1 MFLALLVLLVALSLS
16 GIAAY
21 YSIIG
26 LTAIFA
32 AAVIPIIIMGG
43 ILEVAKLTVTVW
55 LHQHWN
61 RARWVMK
68 LYLVPAVAVLM
79 FITSMGIFGFL
90 SKSHI
95 EQTSANTESLVQV
108 ERIVSEISRAEAGIA
123 RSEQKIAK
131 AEASTGNNNAS
142 IQQQIDTEQQRID
155 QAYERIKPA
164 IAEQNAI
171 IENARKSDTTKVE
184 PYLEQLKGLDAEL
197 ARLDTN
203 AKEYETA
210 LSNVGK
216 DTSAIDA
223 QVAPYQQQIDQ
234 INSELDTLQR
244 LSKSGSTAEIKKF
257 QQTIGIKS
265 DGIFGSDTAKR
276 TNEWKANNQKRIDQL
291 SRTVTQ
297 LRKDHEDNL
306 DKERDRLRGL
316 IAAARGADLQ
326 AIKDRKLDVLKR
338 IDEVRNQESP
348 AVKSAIDQIA
358 KIRAGA
364 DAQVAQSQKLI
375 NGLRNS
381 LTVGVDSEVETI
393 IAEETAKIKSANTAL
408 DQLVEQKFALE
419 AKTRQLEAEVGPV
432 KYIAELIYGTNADQ
446 SLLEEAVRWV
456 IILIVAVFDPLAIMM
471 LLAATESFAWRRQ
484 DKENLIVQETDNKVP
499 SAIAPTPT
507 EQTQEDES
515 TGTDSGPDSSNSG
528 SDSSVGKE
536 IGNTDNQVGTEVRG
550 DTEDSQKVVTVHVE
564 HIVVPEP
571 EEETPPQSIIK
582 VPDEPLFPEHG
593 TPEAKAFSDNII
605 AAAMAKQFGSKDEE
619 KDKFENENVKSVGV
633 TQTEESPAP
642 EAKVDTQTFADQEI
656 EKEVQESIILEF
668 MQPAQE
674 PNNASTDSEII
685 TTDQEETADL
695 GEPGQPEATVEEET
709 IEDSELFAWK
719 EEDEGDPEK
728 RAKRIWKRLNLDS
741 TLKEQE
747 QLLDNKLI
755 NELPWQQYV
764 KASDSE
770 LDQYTRADFGTQFP
784 THPIK
789 GDTFV
794 RVDYL
799 PSRLYKWNGTKW
811 IEIDKDNT
819 DAFTYNEEYIQ
830 HLIEKLGSGEYDP
843 ELLNDAERAQ
853 IEQQLKSQD
862 L

>member
-1 MFLALLVLLVALSLS
+1 MFLAILVLLVALSLS

-26 LTAIFA
+26 LAAIFA

-55 LHQHWN
+55 LHQHWD

-108 ERIVSEISRAEAGIA
+108 ERIVSEIARAEAGIA

-393 IAEETAKIKSANTAL
+393 IAEETAKIKSANAAL

-484 DKENLIVQETDNKVP
+484 DKGNLIVQETDNKVP
-499 SAIAPTPT
+499 SPIASQENETAT
-507 EQTQEDES
+507 ESNTAES
-515 TGTDSGPDSSNSG
+515 DSGRADENTE
-528 SDSSVGKE
+528 E
-536 IGNTDNQVGTEVRG
+536 IGNTDNQVGTEVGG

-605 AAAMAKQFGSKDEE
+605 AAAMAKQFGSKLDTETKKIEE
-619 KDKFENENVKSVGV
+619 
-633 TQTEESPAP
+633 
-642 EAKVDTQTFADQEI
+642 
-656 EKEVQESIILEF
+656 EVQESIILEF

-674 PNNASTDSEII
+674 PNNASTDSEIT
-685 TTDQEETADL
+685 TTDQEKTADL

-728 RAKRIWKRLNLDS
+728 RAKRIWKRLNPDS

-747 QLLDNKLI
+747 QLFDNNQI
-755 NELPWQQYV
+755 DELPWQQYV
-764 KASDSE
+764 QASDDD

>member
-375 NGLRNS
+375 NGLRDS

-393 IAEETAKIKSANTAL
+393 IAEETAKIKSANAAL

-432 KYIAELIYGTNADQ
+432 KYIAELIYGEAADQ
-446 SLLEEAVRWV
+446 NLLESAVRWV

-471 LLAATESFAWRRQ
+471 LLAATESFAWRKR
-484 DKENLIVQETDNKVP
+484 DKENLIVEEADNKVP

-507 EQTQEDES
+507 EQTQENNS

-528 SDSSVGKE
+528 SDSSVDKE
-536 IGNTDNQVGTEVRG
+536 IGNTDNQVGTEVGG

-564 HIVVPEP
+564 HIVLPEP

-593 TPEAKAFSDNII
+593 TPEAKAFSDDII
-605 AAAMAKQFGSKDEE
+605 AAAMAKQFGSKLDTETKKIEE
-619 KDKFENENVKSVGV
+619 
-633 TQTEESPAP
+633 
-642 EAKVDTQTFADQEI
+642 
-656 EKEVQESIILEF
+656 EVQESIILEF

-674 PNNASTDSEII
+674 PDDASTDSEIT
-685 TTDQEETADL
+685 TTDQEKTADL
-695 GEPGQPEATVEEET
+695 GEPRQPEATVEEET

-728 RAKRIWKRLNLDS
+728 RAKRIWKRLNPDS

-747 QLLDNKLI
+747 QLLDNRLI
-755 NELPWQQYV
+755 DELPWQQYV
-764 KASDSE
+764 QASDDD

-811 IEIDKDNT
+811 IEIDKENT

-830 HLIEKLGSGEYDP
+830 HLIDKLGSGEYDP

>member
-1 MFLALLVLLVALSLS
+1 MFLAILVLLVALSLS

-26 LTAIFA
+26 LAAIFA

-55 LHQHWN
+55 LHQHWD

-265 DGIFGSDTAKR
+265 DGIFGTDTAKR

-393 IAEETAKIKSANTAL
+393 IAEETAKIKSANAAL

-432 KYIAELIYGTNADQ
+432 KYIAELIYGTDADQ

-484 DKENLIVQETDNKVP
+484 DKENLIVEEADNKVP
-499 SAIAPTPT
+499 SAIASQENETAT
-507 EQTQEDES
+507 ESNTAES
-515 TGTDSGPDSSNSG
+515 DSGRADENTE
-528 SDSSVGKE
+528 E
-536 IGNTDNQVGTEVRG
+536 IGNTDNQVGTEVGG

-564 HIVVPEP
+564 HIVLPEP

-605 AAAMAKQFGSKDEE
+605 AAAMAKQFGSKLDTETKKIEE
-619 KDKFENENVKSVGV
+619 
-633 TQTEESPAP
+633 
-642 EAKVDTQTFADQEI
+642 
-656 EKEVQESIILEF
+656 EVQESIILEF

-674 PNNASTDSEII
+674 PDDASTDSEIT
-685 TTDQEETADL
+685 TTDQEKTADL
-695 GEPGQPEATVEEET
+695 GEPRQPEATVEEET

-728 RAKRIWKRLNLDS
+728 RAKRIWKRLNPDS

-755 NELPWQQYV
+755 DKLPWQQYV
-764 KASDSE
+764 QASDDE

>member
-1 MFLALLVLLVALSLS
+1 MFLAILVLLVALSLS

-26 LTAIFA
+26 LAAIFA

-55 LHQHWN
+55 LHQHWD

-108 ERIVSEISRAEAGIA
+108 ERIVSEIARAEAGIA

-393 IAEETAKIKSANTAL
+393 IAEETAKIKSANAAL

-484 DKENLIVQETDNKVP
+484 DKGNLIVQETDNKVP
-499 SAIAPTPT
+499 SPIASQENETAT
-507 EQTQEDES
+507 ESNTAES
-515 TGTDSGPDSSNSG
+515 DSGRADENTE
-528 SDSSVGKE
+528 E
-536 IGNTDNQVGTEVRG
+536 IGNTDNQVGTEVGG

-605 AAAMAKQFGSKDEE
+605 AAAMAKQFGSKPDTETKKIEE
-619 KDKFENENVKSVGV
+619 
-633 TQTEESPAP
+633 
-642 EAKVDTQTFADQEI
+642 
-656 EKEVQESIILEF
+656 EVQESIILEF

-674 PNNASTDSEII
+674 PDDASTDSEIT
-685 TTDQEETADL
+685 TTDQEKTADL
-695 GEPGQPEATVEEET
+695 GEPRQPEATVEEET

-728 RAKRIWKRLNLDS
+728 RAKRIWKRLNPDS

-747 QLLDNKLI
+747 QLLDNNLI
-755 NELPWQQYV
+755 DKLPWQQYV
-764 KASDSE
+764 QASDDE

>member
-1 MFLALLVLLVALSLS
+1 MFLAILVLLVALSLS

-26 LTAIFA
+26 LAAIFA

-393 IAEETAKIKSANTAL
+393 IAEETAKIKSANAAL

-484 DKENLIVQETDNKVP
+484 DKGNLIVQETDNKVP
-499 SAIAPTPT
+499 SPIASQENETAT
-507 EQTQEDES
+507 ESNTAES
-515 TGTDSGPDSSNSG
+515 DSGRADENTE
-528 SDSSVGKE
+528 E
-536 IGNTDNQVGTEVRG
+536 IGNTDNQVGTEVGG

-564 HIVVPEP
+564 HIVLPEP

-605 AAAMAKQFGSKDEE
+605 AAAMAKQFGSKLDTETKKIEE
-619 KDKFENENVKSVGV
+619 
-633 TQTEESPAP
+633 
-642 EAKVDTQTFADQEI
+642 
-656 EKEVQESIILEF
+656 EVQESIILEF

-674 PNNASTDSEII
+674 PDDASTDSEIT
-685 TTDQEETADL
+685 TTDQEKTADL
-695 GEPGQPEATVEEET
+695 GEPRQPEATVEEET

-728 RAKRIWKRLNLDS
+728 RAKRIWKRLNPDS

-747 QLLDNKLI
+747 QLLDNNLI
-755 NELPWQQYV
+755 DKLPWQQYV
-764 KASDSE
+764 QASDDE

>member
-26 LTAIFA
+26 LAAIFA

-61 RARWVMK
+61 RARWIMK

-108 ERIVSEISRAEAGIA
+108 ERIVSEIARAEAGIA

-265 DGIFGSDTAKR
+265 DGIFGTDTAKR

-291 SRTVTQ
+291 SRTITQ

-326 AIKDRKLDVLKR
+326 AIKNRKLDVLKR

-393 IAEETAKIKSANTAL
+393 IAEETAKIKSANAAL

-484 DKENLIVQETDNKVP
+484 DKGNLIVQETDDKVP
-499 SAIAPTPT
+499 SAMPP
-507 EQTQEDES
+507 QENE
-515 TGTDSGPDSSNSG
+515 TTAEK
-528 SDSSVGKE
+528 SDSEDSDNSE
-536 IGNTDNQVGTEVRG
+536 SIGDTDNQTGTEVRG
-550 DTEDSQKVVTVHVE
+550 DTTDNQKVVTVHVE
-564 HIVVPEP
+564 HIVLPPV
-571 EEETPPQSIIK
+571 EEETPPQTIIQ

-593 TPEAKAFSDNII
+593 TPEAKAFSNDIV
-605 AAAMAKQFGSKDEE
+605 AAAMAKQFGSKPDPETKKIEE
-619 KDKFENENVKSVGV
+619 
-633 TQTEESPAP
+633 
-642 EAKVDTQTFADQEI
+642 
-656 EKEVQESIILEF
+656 EVQESIILEF
-668 MQPAQE
+668 MQPVQE
-674 PNNASTDSEII
+674 PDDASTDSEIT

-695 GEPGQPEATVEEET
+695 GEPGQPDTPIEAEA

-719 EEDEGDPEK
+719 EEDEGDPDK
-728 RAKRIWKRLNLDS
+728 RAKRIWKRLNPGS
-741 TLKEQE
+741 TLKQQE

-764 KASDSE
+764 QASDSE

-799 PSRLYKWNGTKW
+799 PSRLYKWNSTQW

>member
-1 MFLALLVLLVALSLS
+1 MFLAILVLLVALSLS

-26 LTAIFA
+26 LAAIFA

-55 LHQHWN
+55 LHQHWD

-393 IAEETAKIKSANTAL
+393 IAEETAKIKSANAAL

-484 DKENLIVQETDNKVP
+484 DKGNLIVQETDNKVP
-499 SAIAPTPT
+499 SPIASQENETAT
-507 EQTQEDES
+507 ESNTAES
-515 TGTDSGPDSSNSG
+515 DSGRADENTE
-528 SDSSVGKE
+528 E
-536 IGNTDNQVGTEVRG
+536 IGNTDNQVGTEVGG

-564 HIVVPEP
+564 HIVLPEP

-605 AAAMAKQFGSKDEE
+605 AAAMAKQFGSKLDTETKKIEE
-619 KDKFENENVKSVGV
+619 
-633 TQTEESPAP
+633 
-642 EAKVDTQTFADQEI
+642 
-656 EKEVQESIILEF
+656 EVQESIILEF

-674 PNNASTDSEII
+674 PDDASTDSEIT
-685 TTDQEETADL
+685 TTDQEKTADL
-695 GEPGQPEATVEEET
+695 GEPRQPEATVEEET

-728 RAKRIWKRLNLDS
+728 RAKRIWKRLNPDS

-747 QLLDNKLI
+747 QLLDNNLI
-755 NELPWQQYV
+755 DKLPWQQYV
-764 KASDSE
+764 QASDDE

>member
-1 MFLALLVLLVALSLS
+1 MFLAILVLLVALSLS

-26 LTAIFA
+26 LAAIFA

-375 NGLRNS
+375 NGLRDS

-484 DKENLIVQETDNKVP
+484 DKENLIVQEADNKVP

-507 EQTQEDES
+507 EQTQEDDS
-515 TGTDSGPDSSNSG
+515 TGTDSGPDSSV
-528 SDSSVGKE
+528 DKE
-536 IGNTDNQVGTEVRG
+536 IGNTDNQVGTEVGG

-564 HIVVPEP
+564 HIVLPEP

-593 TPEAKAFSDNII
+593 TPEAKAFSDDII
-605 AAAMAKQFGSKDEE
+605 AAAMAKQFGSKLDTETKKIEE
-619 KDKFENENVKSVGV
+619 
-633 TQTEESPAP
+633 
-642 EAKVDTQTFADQEI
+642 
-656 EKEVQESIILEF
+656 EVQESIILEF

-674 PNNASTDSEII
+674 PDDASTDSEIT
-685 TTDQEETADL
+685 TTDQEKTADL
-695 GEPGQPEATVEEET
+695 GEPRQPEATVEEET

-728 RAKRIWKRLNLDS
+728 RAKRIWKRLNPDS

-764 KASDSE
+764 KASDDE

>member
-1 MFLALLVLLVALSLS
+1 MFLAILVLLVALSLS

-26 LTAIFA
+26 LAAIFA

-55 LHQHWN
+55 LHQHWD

-393 IAEETAKIKSANTAL
+393 IAEETAKIKSANAAL

-484 DKENLIVQETDNKVP
+484 DKGNLIVQETDNKVP
-499 SAIAPTPT
+499 SPIASQENETAT
-507 EQTQEDES
+507 ESNTAES
-515 TGTDSGPDSSNSG
+515 DSGRADENTE
-528 SDSSVGKE
+528 E

-605 AAAMAKQFGSKDEE
+605 AAAMAKQFGSKLDTETKKIEE
-619 KDKFENENVKSVGV
+619 
-633 TQTEESPAP
+633 
-642 EAKVDTQTFADQEI
+642 
-656 EKEVQESIILEF
+656 EVQESIILEF

-674 PNNASTDSEII
+674 PDDASTDSEIT
-685 TTDQEETADL
+685 TTDQEKTADL
-695 GEPGQPEATVEEET
+695 GEPRQPEATVEEET

-728 RAKRIWKRLNLDS
+728 RAKRIWKRLNPDS

-747 QLLDNKLI
+747 QLLDNNLI
-755 NELPWQQYV
+755 DKLPWQQYV
-764 KASDSE
+764 QASDDE

>member
-393 IAEETAKIKSANTAL
+393 IAEETAKIKSANAAL

-484 DKENLIVQETDNKVP
+484 DKGNLIVQETDNKVP
-499 SAIAPTPT
+499 SPIAFQENETAT
-507 EQTQEDES
+507 ESNTAES
-515 TGTDSGPDSSNSG
+515 DSGRADENTE
-528 SDSSVGKE
+528 E
-536 IGNTDNQVGTEVRG
+536 IRNTDNQVGTEVGG

-564 HIVVPEP
+564 HIVLPEP
-571 EEETPPQSIIK
+571 EKETPPQSIIK

-593 TPEAKAFSDNII
+593 TPEAKAFSDDII
-605 AAAMAKQFGSKDEE
+605 AAAMAKQFGSKLDTETKKIEE
-619 KDKFENENVKSVGV
+619 
-633 TQTEESPAP
+633 
-642 EAKVDTQTFADQEI
+642 
-656 EKEVQESIILEF
+656 EVQESIILEF

-674 PNNASTDSEII
+674 PDDASTDSEIT
-685 TTDQEETADL
+685 TTDQEKTADL
-695 GEPGQPEATVEEET
+695 GEPRQPEATVEEET

-728 RAKRIWKRLNLDS
+728 RAKRIWKRLNPDS

-755 NELPWQQYV
+755 DKLPWQQYV
-764 KASDSE
+764 QASDDE

>member
-1 MFLALLVLLVALSLS
+1 MFLAILVLLVALSLS

-26 LTAIFA
+26 LAAIFA

-55 LHQHWN
+55 LHQHWD

-393 IAEETAKIKSANTAL
+393 IAEETAKIKSANAAL

-484 DKENLIVQETDNKVP
+484 DKGNLIVQETDNKVP
-499 SAIAPTPT
+499 SPIASQENETAT
-507 EQTQEDES
+507 ESNTAES
-515 TGTDSGPDSSNSG
+515 DSGRADENTE
-528 SDSSVGKE
+528 E

-605 AAAMAKQFGSKDEE
+605 AAAMAKQFGSKPDTETKKIEE
-619 KDKFENENVKSVGV
+619 
-633 TQTEESPAP
+633 
-642 EAKVDTQTFADQEI
+642 
-656 EKEVQESIILEF
+656 EVQESIILEF

-674 PNNASTDSEII
+674 PDDASTDSEIT
-685 TTDQEETADL
+685 TTDQEKTADL
-695 GEPGQPEATVEEET
+695 GEPRQPEATVEEET

-728 RAKRIWKRLNLDS
+728 RAKRIWKRLNPDS

-747 QLLDNKLI
+747 QLLDNNLI
-755 NELPWQQYV
+755 DKLPWQQYV
-764 KASDSE
+764 QASDDE

>member
-1 MFLALLVLLVALSLS
+1 MFLAILVLLVALSLS

-26 LTAIFA
+26 LAAIFA

-55 LHQHWN
+55 LHQHWD

-265 DGIFGSDTAKR
+265 DGIFGTDTAKR

-393 IAEETAKIKSANTAL
+393 IAEETAKIKSANAAL

-432 KYIAELIYGTNADQ
+432 KYIAELIYGTDADQ

-484 DKENLIVQETDNKVP
+484 DKGNLIVQETDNKVP
-499 SAIAPTPT
+499 SPIAFQENETAT
-507 EQTQEDES
+507 ESNTAES
-515 TGTDSGPDSSNSG
+515 DSGRADENTE
-528 SDSSVGKE
+528 E
-536 IGNTDNQVGTEVRG
+536 IGNTDNQVGTEVGG

-564 HIVVPEP
+564 HIVLPEP

-605 AAAMAKQFGSKDEE
+605 AAAMAKQFGSKLDTETKKIEE
-619 KDKFENENVKSVGV
+619 
-633 TQTEESPAP
+633 
-642 EAKVDTQTFADQEI
+642 
-656 EKEVQESIILEF
+656 EVQESIILEF

-674 PNNASTDSEII
+674 PDDASTDSEIT
-685 TTDQEETADL
+685 TTDQEKTADL
-695 GEPGQPEATVEEET
+695 GEPRQPEATVEEET

-728 RAKRIWKRLNLDS
+728 RAKRIWKRLNPDS

-755 NELPWQQYV
+755 DKLPWQQYV
-764 KASDSE
+764 QASDDE

>member
-1 MFLALLVLLVALSLS
+1 MFLAILVLLVALSLS

-26 LTAIFA
+26 LAAIFA

-265 DGIFGSDTAKR
+265 DGIFGTDTAKR

-393 IAEETAKIKSANTAL
+393 IAEETAKIKSANAAL

-432 KYIAELIYGTNADQ
+432 KYIAELIYGTDADQ

-484 DKENLIVQETDNKVP
+484 DKENLIVEEADNKVP
-499 SAIAPTPT
+499 SAIASQENETAT
-507 EQTQEDES
+507 ESNTAES
-515 TGTDSGPDSSNSG
+515 DSGRADENTE
-528 SDSSVGKE
+528 E
-536 IGNTDNQVGTEVRG
+536 IGNTDNQVGTEVGG

-564 HIVVPEP
+564 HIVLPEP

-605 AAAMAKQFGSKDEE
+605 AAAMAKQFGSKLDTETKKIEE
-619 KDKFENENVKSVGV
+619 
-633 TQTEESPAP
+633 
-642 EAKVDTQTFADQEI
+642 
-656 EKEVQESIILEF
+656 EVQESIILEF

-674 PNNASTDSEII
+674 PDDASTDSEIT
-685 TTDQEETADL
+685 TTDQEKTADL
-695 GEPGQPEATVEEET
+695 GEPRQPEATVEEET

-728 RAKRIWKRLNLDS
+728 RAKRIWKRLNPDS

-755 NELPWQQYV
+755 DKLPWQQYV
-764 KASDSE
+764 QASDDE

>member
-1 MFLALLVLLVALSLS
+1 MFLAILVLLVALSLS

-26 LTAIFA
+26 LAAIFA

-55 LHQHWN
+55 LHQHWD

-108 ERIVSEISRAEAGIA
+108 ERIVSEIARAEAGIA

-131 AEASTGNNNAS
+131 AESSTGNNNAS

-291 SRTVTQ
+291 SRTITQ
-297 LRKDHEDNL
+297 LRKDNESNL

-316 IAAARGADLQ
+316 IAASRGTDLQ
-326 AIKDRKLDVLKR
+326 AIKNRKLDVLKR

-381 LTVGVDSEVETI
+381 LTVGVDSKVETI
-393 IAEETAKIKSANTAL
+393 IAEETAKIKSANAAL

-419 AKTRQLEAEVGPV
+419 SKSRQLEAEVGPV
-432 KYIAELIYGTNADQ
+432 KYIAELIYGEAADQ
-446 SLLEEAVRWV
+446 NLLESAVRWV

-484 DKENLIVQETDNKVP
+484 DKGNLIVQETDNKVP
-499 SAIAPTPT
+499 SPIAPQENETAT
-507 EQTQEDES
+507 ESNTAESESGRADEN
-515 TGTDSGPDSSNSG
+515 TE
-528 SDSSVGKE
+528 E
-536 IGNTDNQVGTEVRG
+536 IGNTDNQVRTEVRG

-564 HIVVPEP
+564 HIVLPEP

-593 TPEAKAFSDNII
+593 TPEAKAFSDDII
-605 AAAMAKQFGSKDEE
+605 AAAMAKQFGSKLDTETKKIEE
-619 KDKFENENVKSVGV
+619 
-633 TQTEESPAP
+633 
-642 EAKVDTQTFADQEI
+642 
-656 EKEVQESIILEF
+656 EVQESIILEF

-674 PNNASTDSEII
+674 PDDASTDSEIT

-695 GEPGQPEATVEEET
+695 GEPRQPEATVEAET

-728 RAKRIWKRLNLDS
+728 RAKRIWKRLNPEN

-747 QLLDNKLI
+747 QLLDSKQI
-755 NELPWQQYV
+755 TELPWQQYV
-764 KASDSE
+764 QASDSE

-794 RVDYL
+794 RVDFL
-799 PSRLYKWNGTKW
+799 PSRLYKWNGTQW

>member
-26 LTAIFA
+26 LAAIFA

-61 RARWVMK
+61 RARWIMK

-108 ERIVSEISRAEAGIA
+108 ERIVSEIARAEAGIA

-265 DGIFGSDTAKR
+265 DGIFGTDTAKR

-326 AIKDRKLDVLKR
+326 AIKNRKLDVLKR

-348 AVKSAIDQIA
+348 AVKSAIEQIA

-381 LTVGVDSEVETI
+381 LTVGVDSEVEAL
-393 IAEETAKIKSANTAL
+393 IAEETAKIKSANATL
-408 DQLVEQKFALE
+408 DQLVEQKFTLE

-432 KYIAELIYGTNADQ
+432 KYIAELIYGEAADQ
-446 SLLEEAVRWV
+446 NLLESAVRWV

-471 LLAATESFAWRRQ
+471 LLAATESFAWRKR
-484 DKENLIVQETDNKVP
+484 DKENSIVEEADNKVP
-499 SAIAPTPT
+499 SEIAPTPT
-507 EQTQEDES
+507 EQTQEDNS
-515 TGTDSGPDSSNSG
+515 TDTDSGPDSNDSGPDSN
-528 SDSSVGKE
+528 DGKE
-536 IGNTDNQVGTEVRG
+536 TGNTDNQVGTEVGG

-564 HIVVPEP
+564 HIVLPEP

-593 TPEAKAFSDNII
+593 TPEAKAFSDDII
-605 AAAMAKQFGSKDEE
+605 AAAMAKQFGSKLDTETKKIEE
-619 KDKFENENVKSVGV
+619 
-633 TQTEESPAP
+633 
-642 EAKVDTQTFADQEI
+642 
-656 EKEVQESIILEF
+656 EVQESIILEF

-674 PNNASTDSEII
+674 PDDASTDSEIT
-685 TTDQEETADL
+685 TTDQEKTADL

-728 RAKRIWKRLNLDS
+728 RAKRIWKRLNPDS

-755 NELPWQQYV
+755 DKLPWQQYV
-764 KASDSE
+764 QASDDE

>member
-1 MFLALLVLLVALSLS
+1 MFLAILVLLVALSLS

-26 LTAIFA
+26 LAAIFA

-55 LHQHWN
+55 LHQHWD

-393 IAEETAKIKSANTAL
+393 IAEETAKIKSANAAL

-484 DKENLIVQETDNKVP
+484 DKGNLIVQETDNKVP
-499 SAIAPTPT
+499 SPIASQENETAT
-507 EQTQEDES
+507 ESNTAES
-515 TGTDSGPDSSNSG
+515 DSGRADENTE
-528 SDSSVGKE
+528 E
-536 IGNTDNQVGTEVRG
+536 IGNTDNQVGTEVGG

-605 AAAMAKQFGSKDEE
+605 AAAMAKQFGSKLDTETKKIEE
-619 KDKFENENVKSVGV
+619 
-633 TQTEESPAP
+633 
-642 EAKVDTQTFADQEI
+642 
-656 EKEVQESIILEF
+656 EVQESIILEF

-674 PNNASTDSEII
+674 PDDASTDSEIT
-685 TTDQEETADL
+685 TTDQEKTADL
-695 GEPGQPEATVEEET
+695 GEPRQPEATVEEET

-728 RAKRIWKRLNLDS
+728 RAKRIWKRLNPDS

-747 QLLDNKLI
+747 QLLDNNLI
-755 NELPWQQYV
+755 DKLPWQQYV
-764 KASDSE
+764 QASDDE

>member
-1 MFLALLVLLVALSLS
+1 MFLAILVLLVALSLS

-26 LTAIFA
+26 LAAIFA

-55 LHQHWN
+55 LHQHWD

-108 ERIVSEISRAEAGIA
+108 ERIVSEISRAEASIA

-265 DGIFGSDTAKR
+265 DGIFGTDTAKR

-393 IAEETAKIKSANTAL
+393 IAEETAKIKSANAAL

-432 KYIAELIYGTNADQ
+432 KYIAELIYGTDADQ

-484 DKENLIVQETDNKVP
+484 DKGNLIVQETDNKVP
-499 SAIAPTPT
+499 SPIAFQENETAT
-507 EQTQEDES
+507 ESNTAES
-515 TGTDSGPDSSNSG
+515 DSGRADENTE
-528 SDSSVGKE
+528 E
-536 IGNTDNQVGTEVRG
+536 IGNTDNQVGTEVGG

-564 HIVVPEP
+564 HIVLPEP

-605 AAAMAKQFGSKDEE
+605 AAAMAKQFGSKLDTETKKIEE
-619 KDKFENENVKSVGV
+619 
-633 TQTEESPAP
+633 
-642 EAKVDTQTFADQEI
+642 
-656 EKEVQESIILEF
+656 EVQESIILEF

-674 PNNASTDSEII
+674 PNDASTDSEIT
-685 TTDQEETADL
+685 TTDQEKTADL
-695 GEPGQPEATVEEET
+695 GEPRQPEATVEEET

-728 RAKRIWKRLNLDS
+728 RAKRIWKRLNPDS

-755 NELPWQQYV
+755 DKLPWQQYV
-764 KASDSE
+764 QASDDE